1 MTIENG
7 HPTKIK
13 KYSNTILD
21 LKNNNYFQDEVSNIC
36 EKLKENGNL
45 EQMSEAFSGNQKD
58 QLDAIES
65 LKALITGGKNE
76 NGKYKVILKAKIY
89 NKNTKAESKSKDD
102 AIDLVSLGLIHGH
115 TDSDSAMDDV
125 NKASKISHTVE

>member
-13 KYSNTILD
+13 KYSNNLLD
-21 LKNNNYFQDEVSNIC
+21 LKKNNYFQDEVTNIC

-89 NKNTKAESKSKDD
+89 NKNSKSKSKEDP
-102 AIDLVSLGLIHGH
+102 IDLVSLGLIHGH
-115 TDSDSAMDDV
+115 TDSDSTTDEV
-125 NKASKISHTVE
+125 TKVSKISPGAEQ